1 MGDSVHFS
9 HDMSWFPSVSTENDD
24 GNDEYDYDHD
34 KKM

>member
-1 MGDSVHFS
+1 VHFS

-24 GNDEYDYDHD
+24 GNDEYDHD